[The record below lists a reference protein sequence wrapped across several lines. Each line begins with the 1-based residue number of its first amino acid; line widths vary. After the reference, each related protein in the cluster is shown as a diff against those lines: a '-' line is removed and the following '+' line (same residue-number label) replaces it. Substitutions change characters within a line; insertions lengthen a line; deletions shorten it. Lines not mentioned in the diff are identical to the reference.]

1 MNRSVMN
8 RQMFAKGGPV
18 RYMQQGGVAAP
29 MPMAAPAPAPMPMA
43 APAPAPMPMAPP
55 AMAAPPPVDPMAAAQ
70 EAINPAELEGMLAQA
85 SQTIGDLDQA
95 GSYEEVMNMMRGD
108 EASVQERRSELAGL
122 VGPEDAQQTPE
133 SVLTLVQ
140 PVIQMASVD
149 QGIGGLAQE
158 QMSAPVEGDMA
169 GGIMS
174 TVGMGAPE
182 GPPPV
187 NFNQGGVVRRPGP
200 FPNAMLPDFTSVM
213 EARPSGQILSIPRP
227 PGYTPET
234 PMYLRPS
241 ERFRFEDLDQPIPE
255 AIRGMPRDYRSD
267 PISAD
272 ASSYEQETLG
282 EGGAQLPD
290 TQAAMEGMDPSSE
303 SAELAADTVDPL
315 DSLMSEL
322 GYGDER
328 SLDEYFQESRD
339 LYRGLISEADRE
351 ASRSD
356 VREAAKTQ
364 FLSDLGKAG
373 LLLASPTA
381 SPMSF
386 FEKLSGAVSGSEM
399 FDNLA
404 RQAAAISEAERGFR
418 DQDLKLDLAA
428 LTDAQKRSLADQDAR
443 RALQL
448 KMLDQDETD
457 ASLYSIFGPDGN
469 LIQTRALTDNE
480 LRNVSANLGTGF
492 TIRKTA
498 DEDISSTGGGSQE
511 QYFVVNPNTGDV
523 ETFDFGSGP
532 QSNISL
538 QDGAAFNRASGL
550 VAGSGLVLVRGTDLD
565 KFGESSSSGGTVI
578 TVQDTTGKVNN
589 GLPISMS
596 ASEFNEMV
604 EGNPDS
610 NFIRIANAS
619 GSLTSNVL
627 IEDDSGAQYVA
638 GQTNNGLIVNDG
650 LIPGAGDYVSVNQLT
665 DAGFNNIAPIPEAE
679 VINMR
684 NLVEYRNY
692 FTDLAEAMYEP
703 PTELKDYSRS
713 EISELTSE
721 PISRGDYRNLNA
733 LLDFDMD
740 EWSSTQSRQVVGST
754 RDVTGLGSVV
764 ARAVDS
770 ALGIIGLGFTGDSVQ
785 AKQTAKLFNKM
796 VLPGLVTNT
805 SRVSNFDIEQVQP
818 VLLDVGI
825 FGSDNTQLSK
835 MVKLHD
841 LLKYKEAAI
850 IKKGIEESRYA
861 GVMTAQRFRD
871 LQTDLSAVRNSLSFF
886 GNNFEQELLEQFPE
900 LSDEMQRNVINND
913 PARAELYNKLR
924 QQDAAFRVR

>member
-200 FPNAMLPDFTSVM
+200 FPDAMLPDFTSVM

-428 LTDAQKRSLADQDAR
+428 LTDAQKRSLADQEAR

-448 KMLDQDETD
+448 RMLEEEKD
-457 ASLYSIFGPDGN
+457 ASGIYTVLGPDGESYSGFFTDSQ
-469 LIQTRALTDNE
+469 LQEIQRLGNYQVFEGGEYDPDGEAGSEGFVAVRYPDGSVRTIPESGLAAAVGAGATQVTTPSSEQPMVQPILFIKNNQKMVFNTLDDGKTVRVRDP
-480 LRNVSANLGTGF
+480 GTGEITNIPMSDAVDMF
-492 TIRKTA
+492 GQAVEITCDDAAQIAASFARESELNQQLAYFEQTGEFASPGFNPLSTGQGDMDLSYATSSAEELAPGSGLLEEAAQKSGGVAAAIRSSASTLSGALGAGEIYPETTEAKKDLEFFMVLARAALVTNPRYPVTELEQVSRLFPNPREMFSSPPEGVRTIRRIKKALLKLKYDTLV
-498 DEDISSTGGGSQE
+498 E
-511 QYFVVNPNTGDV
+511 QRN
-523 ETFDFGSGP
+523 
-532 QSNISL
+532 L
-538 QDGAAFNRASGL
+538 
-550 VAGSGLVLVRGTDLD
+550 AGSGRSSPTREAQLA
-565 KFGESSSSGGTVI
+565 ESMRHVNLALSM
-578 TVQDTTGKVNN
+578 VQDV
-589 GLPISMS
+589 
-596 ASEFNEMV
+596 
-604 EGNPDS
+604 
-610 NFIRIANAS
+610 
-619 GSLTSNVL
+619 
-627 IEDDSGAQYVA
+627 
-638 GQTNNGLIVNDG
+638 
-650 LIPGAGDYVSVNQLT
+650 
-665 DAGFNNIAPIPEAE
+665 
-679 VINMR
+679 
-684 NLVEYRNY
+684 
-692 FTDLAEAMYEP
+692 
-703 PTELKDYSRS
+703 
-713 EISELTSE
+713 
-721 PISRGDYRNLNA
+721 
-733 LLDFDMD
+733 
-740 EWSSTQSRQVVGST
+740 
-754 RDVTGLGSVV
+754 
-764 ARAVDS
+764 
-770 ALGIIGLGFTGDSVQ
+770 
-785 AKQTAKLFNKM
+785 
-796 VLPGLVTNT
+796 
-805 SRVSNFDIEQVQP
+805 
-818 VLLDVGI
+818 
-825 FGSDNTQLSK
+825 
-835 MVKLHD
+835 
-841 LLKYKEAAI
+841 
-850 IKKGIEESRYA
+850 
-861 GVMTAQRFRD
+861 
-871 LQTDLSAVRNSLSFF
+871 DLSREPNFARNMGTTSFADF
-886 GNNFEQELLEQFPE
+886 V
-900 LSDEMQRNVINND
+900 LSDPNEFD
-913 PARAELYNKLR
+913 
-924 QQDAAFRVR
+924 RVNAGREGVE

>member
-43 APAPAPMPMAPP
+43 PPPMAG
-55 AMAAPPPVDPMAAAQ
+55 PPPMDPMAAAQ
-70 EAINPAELEGMLAQA
+70 EAVNPAELEGMLAQA

-140 PVIQMASVD
+140 PVIQMATVD

-213 EARPSGQILSIPRP
+213 EARPSGQVLSIPRP
-227 PGYTPET
+227 PGYLPQT
-234 PMYLRPS
+234 PMYLQPPR
-241 ERFRFEDLDQPIPE
+241 RIRLEDLDQPIPE
-255 AIRGMPRDYRSD
+255 AIRGMPRDYREEA
-267 PISAD
+267 SA
-272 ASSYEQETLG
+272 YEQETLD
-282 EGGAQLPD
+282 EAGAQLPD
-290 TQAAMEGMDPSSE
+290 TQAAMEGTDPSSE
-303 SAELAADTVDPL
+303 SAELATDTVDPL

-328 SLDEYFQESRD
+328 SLEEYFQESRD

-404 RQAAAISEAERGFR
+404 KQAAAISEAEREFR
-418 DQDLKLDLAA
+418 AQDLKLDLAA

-448 KMLDQDETD
+448 KMLEEGETD

-469 LIQTRALTDNE
+469 LIQTRAFTDSE
-480 LRNVSANLGTGF
+480 LRTVSANLEPGF
-492 TIRKTA
+492 TIRPTA
-498 DEDISSTGGGSQE
+498 DEDTST
-511 QYFVVNPNTGDV
+511 TGD
-523 ETFDFGSGP
+523 
-532 QSNISL
+532 
-538 QDGAAFNRASGL
+538 
-550 VAGSGLVLVRGTDLD
+550 
-565 KFGESSSSGGTVI
+565 SSSGLTV
-578 TVQDTTGKVNN
+578 TVKDLTGGFND
-589 GLPISMS
+589 GAPFSISR
-596 ASEFNEMV
+596 SELAQIGAE
-604 EGNPDS
+604 NPDS
-610 NFIRIANAS
+610 NFVQTGNQS
-619 GSLTSNVL
+619 GSLTSNIL
-627 IEDDSGAQYVA
+627 IEDSSGAQFIA
-638 GQTNNGLIVNDG
+638 AQSNNGLILNNG
-650 LIPGAGDYVSVNQLT
+650 FIPDAGPYVTVKQLL
-665 DAGFNNIAPIPEAE
+665 DAGFGSFTPVPDDAVTKTRDVIEYGRYFRSQAE
-679 VINMR
+679 GR
-684 NLVEYRNY
+684 Y
-692 FTDLAEAMYEP
+692 DEP
-703 PTELKDYSRS
+703 TSEMQDYSKS
-713 EISELTSE
+713 QISELNE
-721 PISRGDYRNLNA
+721 DPISNREYNA
-733 LLDFDMD
+733 LRNRINFDMNL
-740 EWSSTQSRQVVGST
+740 WSSDQSEDLVAAT

-770 ALGIIGLGFTGDSVQ
+770 ALGLVGFGFTSKSVQ

-805 SRVSNFDIEQVQP
+805 SRVSNFDMEQVQP
-818 VLLDVGI
+818 VLLDVGV
-825 FGSDNTQLSK
+825 FGSDSTQLAK
-835 MVKLHD
+835 MVRLYD

-850 IKKGIEESRYA
+850 INTGIEESRY
-861 GVMTAQRFRD
+861 GSLMTAQRFRD
-871 LQTDLSAVRNSLSFF
+871 LQTDLSAVRSSLAFF
-886 GNNFEQELLEQFPE
+886 GNNFQQEVLDQFPN
-900 LSDEMQRNVINND
+900 LSAEMQREIVNND
-913 PARAELYNKLR
+913 PERQDLYNSIQR
-924 QQDAAFRVR
+924 QGAAFRSGSRN

>member
-43 APAPAPMPMAPP
+43 PP
-55 AMAAPPPVDPMAAAQ
+55 PMAAPPPMDPMAAAQ

-187 NFNQGGVVRRPGP
+187 NFNQGGVVRRPGR
-200 FPNAMLPDFTSVM
+200 FPEVMLPDFTSVM
-213 EARPSGQILSIPRP
+213 EARPSGYLPQ
-227 PGYTPET
+227 T
-234 PMYLRPS
+234 PMYLLPPR
-241 ERFRFEDLDQPIPE
+241 RIRLEDLDQPIPE
-255 AIRGMPRDYRSD
+255 AIRGMPRDYREE
-267 PISAD
+267 
-272 ASSYEQETLG
+272 ASSYEQETLD

-290 TQAAMEGMDPSSE
+290 TQAAMEGTDPSSE
-303 SAELAADTVDPL
+303 SAELATDTVDPL

-404 RQAAAISEAERGFR
+404 KQAAAISEAERGFR

-448 KMLDQDETD
+448 KMLDEGETD

-469 LIQTRALTDNE
+469 LIQTRAYTDSE
-480 LRNVSANLGTGF
+480 LRNVTSNLGPGY
-492 TIRKTA
+492 TIRETA
-498 DEDISSTGGGSQE
+498 EEDISATGGGSQE
-511 QYFVVNPNTGDV
+511 QYFVVNPDTNKV
-523 ETFDFGSGP
+523 EPFDFGAGP

-538 QDGAAFNRASGL
+538 QDGAAYNKAAGL
-550 VAGSGLVLVRGTDLD
+550 LAGSGLVLVRGTDLNQ
-565 KFGESSSSGGTVI
+565 FGQSGSGRNPINVR
-578 TVQDTTGKVNN
+578 DTTGAYNDGATFLV
-589 GLPISMS
+589 GP
-596 ASEFNEMV
+596 SELSEIQTQ
-604 EGNPDS
+604 NPGS
-610 NFIRIANAS
+610 NFVVTGSQTGAVTANLLLES
-619 GSLTSNVL
+619 GSGVRHIVGQSN
-627 IEDDSGAQYVA
+627 S
-638 GQTNNGLIVNDG
+638 GLIVNDG
-650 LIPGAGDYVSVNQLT
+650 LIPGAGDYVTVNQLQ
-665 DAGFNNIAPIPEAE
+665 DAGFSNITSIPDTE
-679 VINMR
+679 VSNMR
-684 NLVEYRNY
+684 NAVSYGNY
-692 FTDLAEAMYEP
+692 FAGLAEKRYGL
-703 PTELKDYSRS
+703 PTPQPQDFNKSQISALNENPISNRDYSDLQ
-713 EISELTSE
+713 EL
-721 PISRGDYRNLNA
+721 IN
-733 LLDFDMD
+733 FDMD
-740 EWSSTQSRQVVGST
+740 RWARGQSERVVEAAKG
-754 RDVTGLGSVV
+754 VTGLGPVA

-770 ALGIIGLGFTGDSVQ
+770 ALGIVGFGFTSDSVQ

-796 VLPGLVTNT
+796 ILPGLVTNT

-818 VLLDVGI
+818 ILLDVGL
-825 FGSDNTQLSK
+825 FGSDNTQLAK
-835 MVKLHD
+835 MVQLYD

-850 IKKGIEESRYA
+850 INKGLEESRYG
-861 GVMTAQRFRD
+861 GVMSAERFRA
-871 LQTDLSAVRNSLSFF
+871 LQTDLSAVRSSLTYF
-886 GNNFEQELLEQFPE
+886 GNNFQQEVLEQFPN
-900 LSDEMQRNVINND
+900 LSDEMQRTIINSD
-913 PARAELYNKLR
+913 PERQERYNTI
-924 QQDAAFRVR
+924 QQQTAAFRSGSSN

>member
-29 MPMAAPAPAPMPMA
+29 MPMAAPPAPMPMA
-43 APAPAPMPMAPP
+43 APPPAPMPMA
-55 AMAAPPPVDPMAAAQ
+55 APPPMDPMAAAQ

-187 NFNQGGVVRRPGP
+187 NFNQGGVVRRPGR
-200 FPNAMLPDFTSVM
+200 FPEVMLPDFTSVM
-213 EARPSGQILSIPRP
+213 EARPSGYLPQ
-227 PGYTPET
+227 T
-234 PMYLRPS
+234 PMYLLPPR
-241 ERFRFEDLDQPIPE
+241 RIRLEDLDQPIPE
-255 AIRGMPRDYRSD
+255 AIRGMPRDYREE
-267 PISAD
+267 
-272 ASSYEQETLG
+272 ASSYEQETLDEAG
-282 EGGAQLPD
+282 NQLPG
-290 TQAAMEGMDPSSE
+290 TQAAMEGTDPSSE
-303 SAELAADTVDPL
+303 SAELATDTVDPL

-339 LYRGLISEADRE
+339 LYRGLISEADRQ

-404 RQAAAISEAERGFR
+404 KQAAAISEAEREFR
-418 DQDLKLDLAA
+418 AQDLKLDLAA

-448 KMLDQDETD
+448 KMLDAGETD
-457 ASLYSIFGPDGN
+457 ASLYSIFDPEGN
-469 LIQTRALTDNE
+469 LVQTQAYTDSE
-480 LRNVSANLGTGF
+480 LRNATRNLGRSGF
-492 TIRKTA
+492 TIRPTA
-498 DEDISSTGGGSQE
+498 EEDISATGGGSQE
-511 QYFVVNPNTGDV
+511 QYFVLNPDTRDV
-523 ETFDFGSGP
+523 ETFDFGAGP

-538 QDGAAFNRASGL
+538 QDGAAFNRAATL
-550 VAGSGLVLVRGTDLD
+550 LAGSGLMLVKGTDLD
-565 KFGESSSSGGTVI
+565 KFGQSGSGSNPINVR
-578 TVQDTTGKVNN
+578 DTTGAYNDGATFLVDR
-589 GLPISMS
+589 
-596 ASEFNEMV
+596 SELEELQAQNA
-604 EGNPDS
+604 GS
-610 NFIRIANAS
+610 NFVVT
-619 GSLTSNVL
+619 GSQTGAVTGNVL
-627 IEDDSGAQYVA
+627 IEGPSGVRHIA
-638 GQTNNGLIVNDG
+638 GQSNSGSIVNDG
-650 LIPGAGDYVSVNQLT
+650 LIPGAGNYVTVNQLQEAGYSNITSIT
-665 DAGFNNIAPIPEAE
+665 DAE
-679 VINMR
+679 VSDMR
-684 NLVEYRNY
+684 NAVAYGNY
-692 FTDLAEAMYEP
+692 FVGLAEKEYGLP
-703 PTELKDYSRS
+703 PAQPQDFSRDQ
-713 EISELTSE
+713 ISDLTGN
-721 PISRGDYRNLNA
+721 PISNSDYRDLQKRIA
-733 LLDFDMD
+733 FDMNTWARD
-740 EWSSTQSRQVVGST
+740 QSEDVVRAAKYT
-754 RDVTGLGSVV
+754 TGLGPV
-764 ARAVDS
+764 AARVVDS
-770 ALGIIGLGFTGDSVQ
+770 ALGIAGFGFTGDSVH

-796 VLPGLVTNT
+796 ILPGLVTNA
-805 SRVSNFDIEQVQP
+805 SRVSNFDIQQVQP
-818 VLLDVGI
+818 LLLDVGV
-825 FGSDNTQLSK
+825 FGSDNTQLAK
-835 MVKLHD
+835 MVQLYD
-841 LLKYKEAAI
+841 LLKYKEASI
-850 IKKGIEESRYA
+850 INKGLEESSY
-861 GVMTAQRFRD
+861 GVMSAERFKA
-871 LQTDLSAVRNSLSFF
+871 LQTDLSAVRSSLTYF
-886 GNNFEQELLEQFPE
+886 GNNFQQEVLEQFPS
-900 LSDEMQRNVINND
+900 LSDEMQRRVINND
-913 PARAELYNKLR
+913 PERQGLYNNI
-924 QQDAAFRVR
+924 QQQNAAFRSGSSN

>member
-43 APAPAPMPMAPP
+43 PP
-55 AMAAPPPVDPMAAAQ
+55 PMAAPPPMDPMAAAQ

-187 NFNQGGVVRRPGP
+187 NFNQGGVVRRPGR
-200 FPNAMLPDFTSVM
+200 FPEVMLPDFTSVM
-213 EARPSGQILSIPRP
+213 EARPSGYLPQ
-227 PGYTPET
+227 T
-234 PMYLRPS
+234 PMYLLPPR
-241 ERFRFEDLDQPIPE
+241 RIRLEDLDQPIPE
-255 AIRGMPRDYRSD
+255 AIRGMPRDYREE
-267 PISAD
+267 
-272 ASSYEQETLG
+272 ASSYEQETLD

-290 TQAAMEGMDPSSE
+290 TQAAMEGTDPSSE
-303 SAELAADTVDPL
+303 SAELATDTVDPL

-404 RQAAAISEAERGFR
+404 KQAAAISEAERGFR

-448 KMLDQDETD
+448 KMLDEGETD

-469 LIQTRALTDNE
+469 LIQTRAYTDSE
-480 LRNVSANLGTGF
+480 LRNVTSNLGPGY
-492 TIRKTA
+492 TIRETA
-498 DEDISSTGGGSQE
+498 EEDISATGGGSQE
-511 QYFVVNPNTGDV
+511 QYFVVNPDTNKV
-523 ETFDFGSGP
+523 EPFDFGAGP

-538 QDGAAFNRASGL
+538 QDGAAYNKAAGL
-550 VAGSGLVLVRGTDLD
+550 LAGSGLVLVRGTDLNQ
-565 KFGESSSSGGTVI
+565 FGQSGSGRNPINVR
-578 TVQDTTGKVNN
+578 DTTGAYNDGATFLV
-589 GLPISMS
+589 GP
-596 ASEFNEMV
+596 SELSEIQTQ
-604 EGNPDS
+604 NPGS
-610 NFIRIANAS
+610 NFVVTGSQAGAVTAN
-619 GSLTSNVL
+619 LL
-627 IEDDSGAQYVA
+627 IEDSSGARSIAAQA
-638 GQTNNGLIVNDG
+638 NNGLILNDG
-650 LIPGAGDYVSVNQLT
+650 LIPGAGDYVTVNQLQ
-665 DAGFNNIAPIPEAE
+665 DAGFSNITSIPDTEVTKMREA
-679 VINMR
+679 VAYGR
-684 NLVEYRNY
+684 Y
-692 FTDLAEAMYEP
+692 FRSQAEGRYDEP
-703 PTELKDYSRS
+703 TSEMQDYSKS
-713 EISELTSE
+713 QISELNE
-721 PISRGDYRNLNA
+721 DPISNREYNA
-733 LLDFDMD
+733 LRNRINFDMNL
-740 EWSSTQSRQVVGST
+740 WSSEQSEDLVAAT

-770 ALGIIGLGFTGDSVQ
+770 ALGIVGFGFTSKSVQ

-805 SRVSNFDIEQVQP
+805 SRVSNFDMEQVQP
-818 VLLDVGI
+818 ILLDVGV
-825 FGSDNTQLSK
+825 FGSDSTQLAK
-835 MVKLHD
+835 MVRLYD

-850 IKKGIEESRYA
+850 INTGMQESRY
-861 GVMTAQRFRD
+861 GGLMTAQRFRD
-871 LQTDLSAVRNSLSFF
+871 LQTDLSAVRSSLAFF
-886 GNNFEQELLEQFPE
+886 GNNFQQEVLQQFPN
-900 LSDEMQRNVINND
+900 LSDEMQRSIVNND
-913 PARAELYNKLR
+913 PERQGLYNAIR
-924 QQDAAFRVR
+924 QQDAAFRSGSSN

>member
-43 APAPAPMPMAPP
+43 APPMAG
-55 AMAAPPPVDPMAAAQ
+55 PPPMDPMAAAQ
-70 EAINPAELEGMLAQA
+70 EAVNPAELEGMLAQA

-213 EARPSGQILSIPRP
+213 EARPSGQLRSIPRP

-404 RQAAAISEAERGFR
+404 KQAAAISEAEREFR
-418 DQDLKLDLAA
+418 AQDLKLDLAA

-448 KMLDQDETD
+448 KMLDAGETD

-469 LIQTRALTDNE
+469 ILQTRAFTDSE
-480 LRNVSANLGTGF
+480 LRRVSANLGPGY
-492 TIRKTA
+492 TIRETA
-498 DEDISSTGGGSQE
+498 EEDTSKTGGGSQE
-511 QYFVVNPNTGDV
+511 QYFVLNPDTREV
-523 ETFDFGSGP
+523 EPFDFGAGL

-538 QDGAAFNRASGL
+538 QDGAAYNRAASL
-550 VAGSGLVLVRGTDLD
+550 LAGSGLVLVKGNDLNQ
-565 KFGESSSSGGTVI
+565 FGQSGSGSNPINVR
-578 TVQDTTGKVNN
+578 DTTGAYNDGATFLVGRSELEELRAQN
-589 GLPISMS
+589 
-596 ASEFNEMV
+596 AS
-604 EGNPDS
+604 S
-610 NFIRIANAS
+610 NFVVT
-619 GSLTSNVL
+619 GSQTGAVTGNVL
-627 IEDDSGAQYVA
+627 IEGPSGVRHIA
-638 GQTNNGLIVNDG
+638 GQSNSGSIVNDG
-650 LIPGAGDYVSVNQLT
+650 LIPGAGNYVTVNQLQEAGYSNITSIT
-665 DAGFNNIAPIPEAE
+665 DAE
-679 VINMR
+679 VSDMR
-684 NLVEYRNY
+684 NAVAYGNY
-692 FTDLAEAMYEP
+692 FVRLAEEEYGLP
-703 PTELKDYSRS
+703 PAQPQDFSREQISALTGNQISNRDYDELQER
-713 EISELTSE
+713 I
-721 PISRGDYRNLNA
+721 A
-733 LLDFDMD
+733 FDMNT
-740 EWSSTQSRQVVGST
+740 WARGQSEDVVRAAKYT
-754 RDVTGLGSVV
+754 TGLGPV
-764 ARAVDS
+764 AARVVDS
-770 ALGIIGLGFTGDSVQ
+770 ALGIAGFGFTGDSVR
-785 AKQTAKLFNKM
+785 AKQAAKLFNKM

-805 SRVSNFDIEQVQP
+805 SRVSNFDIQQVQP
-818 VLLDVGI
+818 LLLDVGV
-825 FGSDNTQLSK
+825 FGSDNTQLAK
-835 MVKLHD
+835 MVQLYD

-850 IKKGIEESRYA
+850 INKGMEESRY
-861 GVMTAQRFRD
+861 GVMSAERFKA
-871 LQTDLSAVRNSLSFF
+871 LQTDLSAVRSSLTYF
-886 GNNFEQELLEQFPE
+886 GNNFQQEVLEQFPS
-900 LSDEMQRNVINND
+900 LSDEMQRRVINND
-913 PARAELYNKLR
+913 PERQGLYNNI
-924 QQDAAFRVR
+924 QQQNAAFRSGSSN